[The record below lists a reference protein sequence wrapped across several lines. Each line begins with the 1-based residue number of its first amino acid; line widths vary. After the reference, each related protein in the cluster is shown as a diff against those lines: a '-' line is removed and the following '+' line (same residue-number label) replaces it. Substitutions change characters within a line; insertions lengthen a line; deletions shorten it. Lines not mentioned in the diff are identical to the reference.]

1 MATTALPVAVSSQ
14 TLKFAVMAVIWSLLA
29 GLSLAWN
36 LKQVDEAILATATA
50 AARATID
57 KDVAFRKWGAS
68 HGGVYVPVT
77 ERTPPNPY
85 LRVPGKVVVTTA
97 GLKLTLMNPAY
108 MLRQLQQDFPGESGA
123 RSRITSL
130 KPVNPNNAPDAW
142 EAKALHGFEQV
153 LKERVAVQQI
163 DGKPYVRLLRPFV
176 VAEECLKCHEQ
187 QGYSVG
193 DLRGGIGIK
202 LPLEPFA
209 VVEQAHKV
217 LLIGSHGGI
226 WLFGLLG
233 MGFWFRRERKRD
245 IELRQAS
252 AQLQHQAHH
261 DPLTGLPNRLL
272 LADRMAVALAQ
283 AARSGGKLA
292 VCYLDLDGFKGVN
305 DSHGHAIGDR
315 LLGVVAERLVDAVR
329 GGDTVAR
336 LGGDEFTL
344 LLANLA
350 DMVECEA
357 ALARLLQAVARPVVI
372 DTADLM
378 ITASI
383 GVTLFPDDGADADTL
398 LRHADQA
405 LYAAKEAGRN
415 RYHVFDPRYDHAMR
429 ERRAFLDRLEAA
441 LAQGEFCLYYQP
453 KVDMR
458 AGTVIGVEALIRWR
472 HPERGLVEP
481 ADFLPSMAGV
491 DLETQL
497 GEWVIDQAL
506 TQMAAWR
513 AAGLDLPVAVN
524 IAPPHLARIDFA
536 ERLKWLLARHPDT
549 PTNRLELEVLESA
562 ALDDIEHVS
571 RLIDACR
578 RLGVTVALDDF
589 GTGYSS
595 LTYLKRLPA
604 DLIKIDRSFVHD
616 MLSDADDLAIIEGV
630 IGLAEAFHISV
641 IAEGVETAEQG
652 VALIHLGCSLGQGYG
667 IARPMPGEDLPGW
680 VATYRPVPS
689 WRQAPATWSRDD
701 AVLLGAEMDHRIWVE
716 NLQACLDSVA
726 AEKIEPPPMD
736 PRLCRFG
743 RWYHGPGRLHYG
755 SLDEFQVI
763 DPLHRQIH
771 ALGEE
776 IGGLCYSGRN
786 GEARARMAE
795 LTALRDQLIGRLHN
809 LAKTIQT

>member
-1 MATTALPVAVSSQ
+1 
-14 TLKFAVMAVIWSLLA
+14 
-29 GLSLAWN
+29 
-36 LKQVDEAILATATA
+36 
-50 AARATID
+50 
-57 KDVAFRKWGAS
+57 
-68 HGGVYVPVT
+68 
-77 ERTPPNPY
+77 
-85 LRVPGKVVVTTA
+85 
-97 GLKLTLMNPAY
+97 
-108 MLRQLQQDFPGESGA
+108 
-123 RSRITSL
+123 
-130 KPVNPNNAPDAW
+130 
-142 EAKALHGFEQV
+142 
-153 LKERVAVQQI
+153 
-163 DGKPYVRLLRPFV
+163 
-176 VAEECLKCHEQ
+176 
-187 QGYSVG
+187 
-193 DLRGGIGIK
+193 
-202 LPLEPFA
+202 
-209 VVEQAHKV
+209 
-217 LLIGSHGGI
+217 
-226 WLFGLLG
+226 
-233 MGFWFRRERKRD
+233 
-245 IELRQAS
+245 
-252 AQLQHQAHH
+252 
-261 DPLTGLPNRLL
+261 
-272 LADRMAVALAQ
+272 
-283 AARSGGKLA
+283 
-292 VCYLDLDGFKGVN
+292 
-305 DSHGHAIGDR
+305 
-315 LLGVVAERLVDAVR
+315 
-329 GGDTVAR
+329 
-336 LGGDEFTL
+336 
-344 LLANLA
+344 
-350 DMVECEA
+350 
-357 ALARLLQAVARPVVI
+357 
-372 DTADLM
+372 
-378 ITASI
+378 
-383 GVTLFPDDGADADTL
+383 
-398 LRHADQA
+398 
-405 LYAAKEAGRN
+405 
-415 RYHVFDPRYDHAMR
+415 
-429 ERRAFLDRLEAA
+429 
-441 LAQGEFCLYYQP
+441 
-453 KVDMR
+453 
-458 AGTVIGVEALIRWR
+458 
-472 HPERGLVEP
+472 
-481 ADFLPSMAGV
+481 MAGV

-604 DLIKIDRSFVHD
+604 DLIKIDQSFVHD